1 MAAPHDWVIAG
12 ATVLA
17 PDAKRAG
24 FDVRSDSGVWIGAD
38 GRIRGIGP
46 TDKVIRQARAFHR
59 PADGGRTRASR
70 RHADV
75 PIAEVDGAVVAPGL
89 INMHQHLGLALPGPT
104 QEASAAQGQAEL
116 VLRMADAARQTLR
129 AGVTTARLVG
139 ERDFT
144 DIALRS
150 AIAAG
155 AVDGPTLI
163 TACHALCCTG
173 GHGHGSDAVEADG
186 ADGFRRAVREQLRAG
201 ADLIKV
207 CISGG
212 IAGQFEQIDT
222 PQLTDDELAAVVETA
237 HAWGRKVTAHAG
249 PSGTIERAVRLGID
263 GVEHGYQLTVEVCEL
278 MAAQGVWYTPTI
290 SVSRCEEFYRQIGVP
305 DWMLERALGAGP
317 EHWSSLQRAIAAGVP
332 IVMGTDMPAYVG
344 FDGTT
349 ATVREMEFMAE
360 AGMPSADVLASATTR
375 AAECLGRND
384 IGALAVGAR
393 ADLLVLDADP
403 SVEISALRGIH
414 GVIKDGMVHRDDT
427 RVLAVGPTR

>member
-1 MAAPHDWVIAG
+1 MAHDWVIAG
-12 ATVLA
+12 ATVLV
-17 PDAKRAG
+17 PDPKRSG
-24 FDVRSDSGVWIGAD
+24 FDARSDSAVWIGAD
-38 GRIRGIGP
+38 GLIRGLGP

-70 RHADV
+70 RHADIA
-75 PIAEVDGAVVAPGL
+75 IAEVEGAVLAPGL
-89 INMHQHLGLALPGPT
+89 INMHLHLGLALPGPT
-104 QEASAAQGQAEL
+104 GSASAAEGPAQL

-155 AVDGPTLI
+155 AVDGPELV

-222 PQLTDDELAAVVETA
+222 PQLTDDEMAAVIETA
-237 HAWGRKVTAHAG
+237 HAWGRTVTAHAG
-249 PSGTIERAVRLGID
+249 PSGPIERAVRLGLD
-263 GVEHGYQLTVEVCEL
+263 GVEHGYRLSEQVCEL

-344 FDGTT
+344 FDGTS

-360 AGMPSADVLASATTR
+360 AGMAPAEVLASATSR
-375 AAECLGRND
+375 AAECLGRSD
-384 IGALAVGAR
+384 IGVLAVGAR

-403 SVEISALRGIH
+403 CADVSALRGIH
-414 GVIKDGMVHRDDT
+414 GVVKEGLVHRDDT
-427 RVLAVGPTR
+427 RALSLGPAR